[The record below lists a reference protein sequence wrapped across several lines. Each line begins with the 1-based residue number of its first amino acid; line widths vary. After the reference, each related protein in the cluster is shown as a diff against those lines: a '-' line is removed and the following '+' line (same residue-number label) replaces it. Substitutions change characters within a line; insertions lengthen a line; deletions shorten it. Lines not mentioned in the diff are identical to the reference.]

1 MFRFVTTVVI
11 ASAFAGAAC
20 KKKPDDA
27 STSSKTAET
36 AAGPTTTDP
45 TAGKA
50 AAGSCPAGFT
60 DPGVDACVKLPAGL
74 KPDPTAGAIGGKK
87 HVAFVGD
94 GDGHVTVDL
103 TSGSYSPA
111 FWDDNIKGLLSGGG
125 FGGKLLEQGKI
136 GDGVWGIFDVDS
148 GQRKYS
154 ASHSHGK
161 TVTVDCVATHDVGS
175 KATPAL
181 EAMMEICKTVVAQ

>member
-1 MFRFVTTVVI
+1 MFRFVTMVVI
-11 ASAFAGAAC
+11 ASAFTGAGC
-20 KKKPDDA
+20 KKKTDDA

-36 AAGPTTTDP
+36 AAGPTTPAPAAD
-45 TAGKA
+45 K

-74 KPDPTAGAIGGKK
+74 KPDPTAGVIGGHK
-87 HVAFVGD
+87 HVAFVGG

-103 TSGSYSPA
+103 ISADYSPA
-111 FWDDNIKGLLSGGG
+111 FWDDHVKGLLAGGG

-136 GDGVWGIFDVDS
+136 GDGVWGVFDVDS

-154 ASHSHGK
+154 ASYSHGEK
-161 TVTVDCVATHDVGS
+161 RTVECTATHDVGS
-175 KATPAL
+175 KATPAI
-181 EAMMEICKTVVAQ
+181 EEMMEICKTIVAH